1 MSLDNWDLGSEEDEP
16 HERAPATKRRKTTGE
31 LTILLRSTWVV
42 IIIIIIIIIIITRW
56 ASKRQSH
63 SIEYYDKDTLRHD
76 SLTSLQAGLQ
86 VGPFTASQTE
96 ARIRYQA
103 SSDRLVL
110 GCTLAKCLSVGAWC
124 SP

>member
-42 IIIIIIIIIIITRW
+42 IIIIIIIIIITRW